1 MVVMTARTQ
10 MKVVGV
16 IVITTGVGDVWGF
29 FFVGDGL
36 SLRFGY
42 VSILL

>member
-29 FFVGDGL
+29 F
-36 SLRFGY
+36 
-42 VSILL
+42 LLETG